1 MSKLKVGDSVYWS
14 GGFGTEAYKTAT
26 VTAIEVTEEPREKYG
41 VEVDEVEWNV
51 VAANCA
57 VVTLSNGHWAYGS
70 QIAPIPF

>member
-1 MSKLKVGDSVYWS
+1 MKMLKVGDSVYWS
-14 GGFGTEAYKTAT
+14 GCFGTEAFKTAT

-57 VVTLSNGHWAYGS
+57 VVTLSNGHWAYGE